1 MQRFAIVLLAFVAL
15 FAIFAPSSVNA
26 LSHVKRETNADRF
39 ARGLPPLAPSRRST
53 AKRHHNS
60 QVSVPY
66 ALTLLLPLMVFS
78 SAYPFPVECSHS
90 GRLQVRDHGNGQSL
104 GYLQNAPSGPYVHLS
119 PSTRI
124 TLGSL
129 DALVTPFISGGINTG
144 NNPDLSVQYN
154 PKDHSITCVVS
165 ILGAIVSRQFLIPR
179 IGLAIQSRRILP
191 WWTYQLSEFKSWV
204 PSVSFDIPSFTT
216 GPLIFHCQLCPSH

>member
-60 QVSVPY
+60 QVSVP
-66 ALTLLLPLMVFS
+66 
-78 SAYPFPVECSHS
+78 HS

-104 GYLQNAPSGPYVHLS
+104 GYLQNAPSGP
-119 PSTRI
+119 
-124 TLGSL
+124 
-129 DALVTPFISGGINTG
+129 GGINTG

-154 PKDHSITCVVS
+154 PKDHSITCVGSQFSQGGSYLGGPTSSQSLNPGSPVS
-165 ILGAIVSRQFLIPR
+165 VPLTNVDNSNSDSSCIWTADKTGKLTAEWKNSDGSIAPVSCAYNADKNAFVL
-179 IGLAIQSRRILP
+179 
-191 WWTYQLSEFKSWV
+191 
-204 PSVSFDIPSFTT
+204 T
-216 GPLIFHCQLCPSH
+216 GDSDGFCNQNSGWEPVDFYVVN